1 MNADIAIHDAFV
13 LTVDERNRLYERGTV
28 LIEDGRITDVRSSR
42 DDDAELAA
50 DLVIDGEGK
59 LVMPGLVNAHTHLEL
74 TPLLGALS
82 DLPHGNDEWDDRH
95 IRPHRR

>member
-1 MNADIAIHDAFV
+1 MTADCVIHDAFV

-59 LVMPGLVNAHTHLEL
+59 LVMPGLVNAHT
-74 TPLLGALS
+74 
-82 DLPHGNDEWDDRH
+82 
-95 IRPHRR
+95 